1 MTKTK
6 LIIVE
11 GIPGSGKTT
20 TAEFIKK
27 LLDKEG
33 IDNELYSEGNL
44 EHPADFEAVACL
56 SKAEYELL
64 LLKYERFKPILESS
78 VIKKDNNIFI
88 HYGKIK
94 NERGNELSEDL
105 YNEIIKFDVC
115 DGLSLERYHEL
126 TLKRWNEFAERA
138 SKEDKVYIFECCFI
152 QNPLVVMMARH
163 CTAKEYIMS
172 HVLQIENIINKLNPK
187 LIYYYQESVRETIK
201 RVAEIRDKGWIN
213 FVIEY
218 ICNQAYGEKHDLNG
232 FDGTV
237 KFFEDRRSVE
247 LELLE
252 KLSIDKLILDN
263 SGYNWENCYNKIE
276 KFLGN
281 EL

>member
-27 LLDKEG
+27 LLDKRG

-56 SKAEYELL
+56 SKAEYEMLL
-64 LLKYERFKPILESS
+64 IKHERFKPILENS
-78 VIKKDNNIFI
+78 VIKKDNNVFI

-94 NERGNELSEDL
+94 NEKSNELPEEL
-105 YNEIIKFDVC
+105 YNEIVNFDVC

-163 CTAKEYIMS
+163 CADNEYIMR
-172 HVLQIENIINKLNPK
+172 HVLQIEDIINKLNPK

-201 RVAEIRDKGWIN
+201 RVAEVRDKSWIN
-213 FVIEY
+213 FVIGY
-218 ICNQAYGEKHDLNG
+218 ICNQAYGKRNNLNG

-237 KFFEDRRSVE
+237 KFFEDRRKVE
-247 LELLE
+247 LGLLNR
-252 KLSIDKLILDN
+252 LTIDKLILDN
-263 SGYNWENCYNKIE
+263 SGYNWESCYNEIKG
-276 KFLGN
+276 FLEGK
-281 EL
+281 L